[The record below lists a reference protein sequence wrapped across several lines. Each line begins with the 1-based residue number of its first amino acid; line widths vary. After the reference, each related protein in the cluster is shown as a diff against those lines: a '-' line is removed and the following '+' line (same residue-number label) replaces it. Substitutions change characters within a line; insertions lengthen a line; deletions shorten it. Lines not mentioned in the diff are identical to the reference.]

1 MPRSSLFKRLKKVCD
16 FFARLKNATFF
27 VKTSFQEKSRYARQ
41 KVRTG
46 HFLMAIN
53 LITSG
58 AFAPSRS
65 PATQFSL
72 SIAYFLPVCKRD
84 GLCQGRLFFISCRAF
99 LHRCRLCGQAA
110 PVYDTRHFISIY
122 ASFENSPLSANAW
135 FIGPRP
141 LPRSSIAASAPDIYS
156 FARRTDVFRS

>member
-1 MPRSSLFKRLKKVCD
+1 MTEINEIVKRHNFEVEEPGNIGNQAIAVMDNWAVLEEVEKDIAAEFFYQTKMIKTIMDQNVLFKSLCQSAKETASRSSLF
-16 FFARLKNATFF
+16 
-27 VKTSFQEKSRYARQ
+27 
-41 KVRTG
+41 
-46 HFLMAIN
+46 IN
-53 LITSG
+53 
-58 AFAPSRS
+58 
-65 PATQFSL
+65 
-72 SIAYFLPVCKRD
+72 
-84 GLCQGRLFFISCRAF
+84 CRAF

-141 LPRSSIAASAPDIYS
+141 LPKSSIAPSAPDIYS

>member
-1 MPRSSLFKRLKKVCD
+1 MFHPQNCHSVQKSLQLFCALQRHIFCENKFSRKISLRSS
-16 FFARLKNATFF
+16 
-27 VKTSFQEKSRYARQ
+27 KSPY
-41 KVRTG
+41 RT
-46 HFLMAIN
+46 FLMAIN

-141 LPRSSIAASAPDIYS
+141 LPRSSIAPSAPDI
-156 FARRTDVFRS
+156 